1 MQALEVEVEV
11 AVEVEVEVELVQGHQ
26 WPAELVRELVLAHP
40 QVQLVWVA
48 DNGAHA
54 LSATQWAELV
64 LAQPPLEQGRQ
75 RPAELVHEHV
85 LAQPPLK
92 QVQLVC
98 VEDNLL
104 SRQWP
109 A

>member
-1 MQALEVEVEV
+1 MQALEVEVEVEV

-75 RPAELVHEHV
+75 RPA
-85 LAQPPLK
+85 QPPLK